1 MNNKIQLCVIFI
13 VTFFFTSISVVAEDL
28 KKGTLSIE
36 SYLNSIQT
44 LQADF
49 IQISSTGEVETGEVL
64 IKKPGQMRF
73 EYDPPSNHIVMAS
86 GLLLVI
92 IDKKSTG
99 EPQRYLTSQTP
110 ISYLLNENI
119 TLKKNSNL
127 LDTFVKGDNIH
138 ILFNGHK
145 NSKSGQLELVF
156 SQDSTRLKEWTITNY
171 SGEKT
176 RVLLEKIIVNKPI
189 NKKLFNIGREISKAK
204 RHLMLN

>member
-189 NKKLFNIGREISKAK
+189 NKKLFNIGREISKTK

>member
-36 SYLNSIQT
+36 TYLNSIQT